1 VGQPALNDD
10 RTRRAVEAYLA
21 ALNSHDADAIAACVA
36 AGFVNEHTSASARSL
51 TGRGAYRTALDNF
64 LAEFTGLR
72 YVAERFIVEGSSA
85 AVSYRMSFRKRSA
98 GGRDVSVRGVFL
110 FTVDSDGLI
119 SHRTDYWDSGQVTR
133 QLS

>member
-1 VGQPALNDD
+1 VGQQTLNDD
-10 RTRRAVEAYLA
+10 GTRRAVEAYLA
-21 ALNSHDADAIAACVA
+21 ALNSHDADAISGCVA

-51 TGRGAYRTALDNF
+51 TGRAAYRAALDSF
-64 LAEFTGLR
+64 LGEFTGLH
-72 YVAERFIVEGSSA
+72 YEAERFIVEGNSA
-85 AVSYRMSFRKRSA
+85 AVSYCMSFRMRSA

-119 SHRTDYWDSGQVTR
+119 THRTDYWDSGQVTR